1 MRWYAARQVC
11 GGLDV
16 AAGADAVVRGWRS
29 TWWEWTDGSRP
40 FYWRW
45 PEWYR
50 TRIRD
55 GVKIFLR
62 KRPPKWRR
70 PQSDVKKAEVKRK
83 VVQKLG
89 K

>member
-1 MRWYAARQVC
+1 MRWYAIRQVC
-11 GGLDV
+11 GGLDL